1 MFLGDGDRFEGLKF
15 ENARVE
21 LAERLLVSANSR
33 FTSSRSD
40 HPKVTATLALTNRP
54 LYMIQEG
61 CDVGILP
68 GKITDESVIARPAGL
83 ITLHL
88 AASPDLVKSRPSVKK
103 LADLKSWPW
112 LALAGFQFWSAKE
125 IRLFGRNGA
134 EQALRISPVLI
145 SEGVTS
151 IREAVRAGLGV
162 AVLPDWLIQEDLL
175 SGRLVRVLPQ
185 WKAKDLPIHVVYAGQ
200 RLLPAR
206 VSAFIDFVVN
216 YMTNELKR
224 RPSSGLP

>member
-185 WKAKDLPIHVVYAGQ
+185 WKATDLPIHVVYAGQ

-206 VSAFIDFVVN
+206 VSAFIDFAVN

>member
-1 MFLGDGDRFEGLKF
+1 
-15 ENARVE
+15 
-21 LAERLLVSANSR
+21 
-33 FTSSRSD
+33 
-40 HPKVTATLALTNRP
+40 
-54 LYMIQEG
+54 
-61 CDVGILP
+61 
-68 GKITDESVIARPAGL
+68 
-83 ITLHL
+83 
-88 AASPDLVKSRPSVKK
+88 
-103 LADLKSWPW
+103 
-112 LALAGFQFWSAKE
+112 
-125 IRLFGRNGA
+125 
-134 EQALRISPVLI
+134 VLI